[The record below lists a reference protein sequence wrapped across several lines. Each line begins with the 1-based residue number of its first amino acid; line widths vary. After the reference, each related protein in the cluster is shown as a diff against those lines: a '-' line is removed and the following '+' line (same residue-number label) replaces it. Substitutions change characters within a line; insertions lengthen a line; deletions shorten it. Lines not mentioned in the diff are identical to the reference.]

1 MKQKRLLELAG
12 VQIDEAGGAAFVVA
26 VDDEGFTNALVGP
39 FTNGGVALAWVR
51 EMTKKGY
58 HFDNPQDI
66 YNNPLQKI
74 EFEMPVRMALVK
86 NMLTMAHYGSKQK
99 IWCARP

>member
-1 MKQKRLLELAG
+1 MKKQRLLELAG

-58 HFDNPQDI
+58 HFDNPQE
-66 YNNPLQKI
+66 PLDVQVPI
-74 EFEMPVRMALVK
+74 SPDQYVK
-86 NMLTMAHYGSKQK
+86 NFE
-99 IWCARP
+99 